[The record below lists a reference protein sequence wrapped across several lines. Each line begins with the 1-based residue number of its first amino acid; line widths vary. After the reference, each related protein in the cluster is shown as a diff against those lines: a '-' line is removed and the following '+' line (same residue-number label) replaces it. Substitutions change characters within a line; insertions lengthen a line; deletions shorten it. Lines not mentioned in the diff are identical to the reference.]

1 MTMMA
6 RPARPQPGFATL
18 AFALLLLGGCRDS
31 GLPNRNLPL
40 EEAMNRQ
47 WRYPVY
53 EAATPTTDPDARV
66 FALDGRSWMTTG
78 ERQAIP
84 QNMLKAA
91 GNAEGTQVF
100 ALVWDESPF
109 TRLYILGQ
117 DGQYR
122 PLARAG

>member
-1 MTMMA
+1 MMA
-6 RPARPQPGFATL
+6 RPARPQPWFATL
-18 AFALLLLGGCRDS
+18 TLALLFLGGCKDS
-31 GLPNRNLPL
+31 GLPDRNLPL

-66 FALDGRSWMTTG
+66 FTVDGRSWMTTG
-78 ERQAIP
+78 ERQEIP
-84 QNMLKAA
+84 QALLKPA
-91 GNAEGTQVF
+91 GNAEGIQLF
-100 ALVWDESPF
+100 ALVWDEGPF